1 MKNILSIST
10 HHHSSSAFWWMT
22 FGYIVHG
29 PGRCVLHA
37 KICIYKMKNL
47 RLPFGMWLRRELW
60 RQNPNQVP
68 RVLGI
73 EVSSWAQRHKIF
85 LRLIWLMWCAVPANT
100 NANIYLYYY
109 IVTIKNDSAF
119 FNQLNFFFN
128 LQLEV
133 DYTILCNMNTL
144 MWLFLFLKVPL
155 SEPKHLRLC
164 INITLT

>member
-85 LRLIWLMWCAVPANT
+85 LRLIWLMWCARKYQRHHLP
-100 NANIYLYYY
+100 ILSYSDHWKWLS
-109 IVTIKNDSAF
+109 IFQSIK
-119 FNQLNFFFN
+119 FFFN
-128 LQLEV
+128 LQLKV

-144 MWLFLFLKVPL
+144 MWLFLFFKVPL